1 MGGGPDLPASE
12 PADRVGAFTGP
23 AFDPGNI
30 AAHLDGWK
38 IRRR

>member
-1 MGGGPDLPASE
+1 
-12 PADRVGAFTGP
+12 VGAFTGP
-23 AFDPGNI
+23 AFDPHNI